1 MNRMNSIYGKKVP
14 GATTRRPRKNVKIIP
29 LGGLDQIGQ
38 NMTLI
43 ECEDEIVIIDC
54 GLAFPG
60 DEMPGIDLII
70 PNFEY
75 LRQNHDKVKGVV
87 LTHGHEDHIGA
98 LPYFLREF
106 RVPVYGTRLTLGLV
120 RNKIEEFGLKGCN
133 LNVVRPGDVVE
144 LGNIKVEF
152 IRTNHSIG
160 DAVALAITTAAGVL
174 VHTGDFKVDYT
185 PIHGDMIDLQR
196 FAELGHKRVLAL
208 MSDSTNAERKGY
220 TMSERTVGST
230 FTEMFPQA
238 EGRILVA
245 TFASNVDRVQ
255 QIINAAMQYGRKV
268 VCVGRSM
275 VNVINTAL
283 ELDYLE
289 VPEGVLIDISDMKNY
304 YDDELVIITTGSQ
317 GEPMAA
323 LSRMASGEHKAIEI
337 KEGDT
342 VIFSSKPVPGNE
354 KTVSRVINDLMV
366 RGAKVT
372 YEDAHVSGHAS
383 QEELKMIYSLVKPK
397 YFIPV
402 HGEYR
407 HLRTHA
413 DLIKGLGHDERNAI
427 IMSNGNVLELDA
439 YSAKVTG
446 NIDVEPVLVDGLGV
460 GDVGNIVLR
469 DRKILSQD
477 GLMIVVLG
485 MKKGSGEVVAGPDIV
500 SRGFVYVKESEE
512 LMENCRTVVSQI
524 LDASDHMTIMDWNN
538 LKVLIR
544 DGLRDYLWREIK
556 RSPMILVIITEVKA

>member
-1 MNRMNSIYGKKVP
+1 M
-14 GATTRRPRKNVKIIP
+14 KIIP

-43 ECEDEIVIIDC
+43 ECENEIVIIDC

-75 LRQNHDKVKGVV
+75 LRQNQEKIKGVV

-120 RNKIEEFGLKGCN
+120 RNKMEEFNLKSYT
-133 LNVVRPGDVVE
+133 LNMVKPGDVVE
-144 LGNIKVEF
+144 LGHMKVEF

-174 VHTGDFKVDYT
+174 VHTGDFKLDYT

-196 FAELGHKRVLAL
+196 FAELGHKKVLAL

-238 EGRILVA
+238 QGRILVA

-255 QIINAAMQYGRKV
+255 QIINAAIQYGRKV

-283 ELDYLE
+283 ELNYLE
-289 VPEGVLIDISDMKNY
+289 VPDGVLIDISDMKNY
-304 YDDELVIITTGSQ
+304 DDDELVIITTGSQ

-354 KTVSRVINDLMV
+354 KMVSRVINDLMV
-366 RGAKVT
+366 KGAKVT

-397 YFIPV
+397 YFLPV

-427 IMSNGNVLELDA
+427 IMCNGNVMELDS
-439 YSAKVTG
+439 YSAKVSG
-446 NIDVEPVLVDGLGV
+446 YIDVEPVLVDGLGV

-477 GLMIVVLG
+477 GLMIVVIGLRR
-485 MKKGSGEVVAGPDIV
+485 GSGEVVAGPDIV
-500 SRGFVYVKESEE
+500 SRGFVYVKESEV
-512 LMENCRTVVSQI
+512 LMESCRAVVSHV
-524 LDASDHMTIMDWNN
+524 LAGNAPLNVMDWNN
-538 LKVLIR
+538 IKALIR
-544 DGLRDYLWREIK
+544 DSLRDHLWREIK
-556 RSPMILVIITEVKA
+556 RSPMILPIIMEVKD

>member
-1 MNRMNSIYGKKVP
+1 MKM
-14 GATTRRPRKNVKIIP
+14 ATTTTNNHRRNSLRRPRKSVKIIP

-43 ECEDEIVIIDC
+43 ECDDEIVIIDC

-60 DEMPGIDLII
+60 DEMPGVDLII

-75 LRQNHDKVKGVV
+75 LRQNHDKIKGVV

-120 RNKIEEFGLKGCN
+120 RNKIEEFNLKGCS
-133 LNVVRPGDVVE
+133 LIMVKPGDVVE
-144 LGNIKVEF
+144 LGDIKVEF

-174 VHTGDFKVDYT
+174 LHTGDFKVDYT

-238 EGRILVA
+238 KGRILVA

-255 QIINAAMQYGRKV
+255 QIINAAIQYGRKV

-289 VPEGVLIDISDMKNY
+289 VPDGVLIDISDMKNY
-304 YDDELVIITTGSQ
+304 DDDELVIITTGSQ

-366 RGAKVT
+366 KGAKVT

-397 YFIPV
+397 YFLPV

-427 IMSNGNVLELDA
+427 IMCNGNVLELDA
-439 YSAKVTG
+439 YSAKVSG
-446 NIDVEPVLVDGLGV
+446 YIDVEPVLVDGLGV

-477 GLMIVVLG
+477 GLMIVVIGLKHG
-485 MKKGSGEVVAGPDIV
+485 TGELVAGPDIV
-500 SRGFVYVKESEE
+500 SRGFVYVKESES
-512 LMENCRTVVSQI
+512 LMESCRNVVSHV
-524 LDASDHMTIMDWNN
+524 LAANTPLNMMDWNN
-538 LKVLIR
+538 IKGLIR
-544 DGLRDYLWREIK
+544 DSLRDHLWREIK
-556 RSPMILVIITEVKA
+556 RSPMILPIIMEVKE